1 MARTNYLDL
10 YFLSAGYR
18 LAPRARSGH
27 LPPSRPVEH
36 YHQVCDINIR
46 GVLLSMKHE
55 IPAMLRSGGV
65 PSSITPPPQATS
77 AFRAPRFMP
86 PQVRCHRPIVCNSG
100 LWFAGYSVETD
111 KL

>member
-10 YFLSAGYR
+10 YFLSADYR

-86 PQVRCHRPIVCNSG
+86 PASSLSSADRLQFRFMVRWVLRR
-100 LWFAGYSVETD
+100 D
-111 KL
+111 